1 MAKKH
6 AIPNVIIEMIATNV
20 WVGEASQSLIAPL
33 LRHPDRGSSAIMSF
47 SWHAVKALLN
57 SSEPSS
63 LNLSF
68 RSPFGQAVNEGT
80 V

>member
-1 MAKKH
+1 MAKKQ
-6 AIPNVIIEMIATNV
+6 AIPNVLIEMKATNV
-20 WVGEASQSLIAPL
+20 WIGEANQSLIAPL
-33 LRHPDRGSSAIMSF
+33 LRHPDKGSSAIMNF
-47 SWHAVKALLN
+47 SWHTVIALLN
-57 SSEPSS
+57 SSAPSS